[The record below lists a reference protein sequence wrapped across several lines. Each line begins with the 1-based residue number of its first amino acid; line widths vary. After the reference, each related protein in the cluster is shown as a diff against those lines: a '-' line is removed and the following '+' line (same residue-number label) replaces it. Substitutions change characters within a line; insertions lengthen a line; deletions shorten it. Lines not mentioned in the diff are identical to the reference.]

1 MSEENEIKKN
11 DEVVESNKNK
21 KKKLF
26 GNLFEKIKRIKHLD
40 KILTILFIAIIL
52 LIYFSSF
59 SFGTNSSSTTENSMQ
74 LSESMGSTS
83 LAVYQKELENKIS
96 STLSKIK
103 DVGNVK
109 VMVYFNKSIE
119 TIIAYT
125 TKTETNTNGV
135 IVETKSPVLITKD
148 GKSEP
153 IVLQEIMPEP
163 TSIIVVAS
171 GATNTSVKLE
181 ILRAVQAMFNFNN
194 SNIEIFAG
202 N

>member
-1 MSEENEIKKN
+1 MSEENEIKKDN
-11 DEVVESNKNK
+11 EVVELNKRK

-26 GNLFEKIKRIKHLD
+26 ENLFEKIKKIKHLD

-59 SFGTNSSSTTENSMQ
+59 TSGTSHLDTEDKSVQ
-74 LSESMGSTS
+74 LSENIGSTS
-83 LAVYQKELENKIS
+83 LVLYQKELENKIT
-96 STLSKIK
+96 STISNIK
-103 DVGNVK
+103 DAGNVK

-125 TKTETNTNGV
+125 IKTEIGNNGV
-135 IVETKSPVLITKD
+135 KVETKSPVLITKD

-153 IVLQEIMPEP
+153 IILQEIMPEP
-163 TSIIVVAS
+163 ASIIVVAS
-171 GATNTSVKLE
+171 GAINTSVKLE
-181 ILRAVQAMFNFNN
+181 ILRAVQTMFNFN
-194 SNIEIFAG
+194 SCNIEIFAG